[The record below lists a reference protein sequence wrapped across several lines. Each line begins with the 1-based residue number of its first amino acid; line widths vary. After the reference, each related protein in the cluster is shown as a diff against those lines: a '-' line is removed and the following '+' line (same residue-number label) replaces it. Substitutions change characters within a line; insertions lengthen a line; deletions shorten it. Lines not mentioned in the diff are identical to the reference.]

1 MHYGTSEAI
10 NQLKSKLE
18 DFEHSNR
25 VAETWFVKGLFYA
38 ITLLEHGRYE
48 ADAKLSNDKF
58 RDQGAQIDEL
68 LAKSISALSNP
79 NISVEGLAE
88 IQKNLEIIQKDLFT

>member
-1 MHYGTSEAI
+1 MHYETSEAI

-38 ITLLEHGRYE
+38 ITLLEHGKQE
-48 ADAKLSNDKF
+48 ADSKLSNDKF
-58 RDQGAQIDEL
+58 RSKGAQVDEL
-68 LAKSISALSNP
+68 LAKAISTLEDVNV
-79 NISVEGLAE
+79 SVESLAE
-88 IQKNLEIIQKDLFT
+88 IREDLKTIQSNLLT